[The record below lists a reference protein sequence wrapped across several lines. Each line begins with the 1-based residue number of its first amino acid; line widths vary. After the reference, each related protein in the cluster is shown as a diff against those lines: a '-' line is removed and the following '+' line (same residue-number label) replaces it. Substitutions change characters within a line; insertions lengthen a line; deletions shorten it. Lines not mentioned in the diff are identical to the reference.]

1 VIWFKLRIEHFKYKE
16 RFMETVRKKVFL
28 VDDNSTNLTIGRDI
42 LRDDYDVFTIQSG
55 QKMFKMM
62 EKVSPDL
69 ILLDVEMPEMNG
81 YEVIRQIKAD
91 ENSRRIPVIFLTAKS
106 DSGSE
111 LEGLSLGA
119 VDYIAKPFS
128 PPLLLKRIELHLL
141 IESQQRE
148 LKVYNEHLQD
158 LVDQKTKTVVELQNA
173 VLQTV
178 AEMVECRDD
187 VTGGH
192 IDRTQKYLQVLTGAL
207 LKHNLYPDFEHIL
220 QDKFFV
226 QSAQLHDVGKIA
238 IADSIL
244 KKAGKLTDDEYAKMK
259 THTTFGVS
267 IIEKIGK
274 STSEKTFLEHA
285 KLFAG
290 AHHEKWDGT
299 GYPTGLKGKEIS
311 IHGRLMAIADVY
323 DALISVRPYKKAFS
337 HDDAVSILVEG
348 RGTHF
353 DPELI
358 DVFLSVSDSF
368 QETAALVQRD
378 AKQNTDERQASWV

>member
-1 VIWFKLRIEHFKYKE
+1 
-16 RFMETVRKKVFL
+16 METVRKKIFL
-28 VDDNSTNLTIGRDI
+28 VDDNPTNLTIGRNI
-42 LRDDYDVFTIQSG
+42 LLDSYDVFTLQSG

-62 EKVSPDL
+62 EKISPDL

-91 ENSRRIPVIFLTAKS
+91 EKSSRIPVIFLTAKS

-141 IESQQRE
+141 VESQQRE

-158 LVDQKTKTVVELQNA
+158 MVDQKTKTVVELQNA

-178 AEMVECRDD
+178 AEMVECRDG

-192 IDRTQKYLQVLTGAL
+192 ISRTQRYLRILADELLVENRCPDLEPVLR
-207 LKHNLYPDFEHIL
+207 
-220 QDKFFV
+220 DKFFV

-244 KKAGKLTDDEYAKMK
+244 KKAGKLTAEEYADMK
-259 THTTFGVS
+259 AHTTFGVS
-267 IIEKIGK
+267 VIESIGR
-274 STSEKTFLEHA
+274 STSEKTFLQHA

-290 AHHEKWDGT
+290 THHEKWDGT
-299 GYPTGLKGKEIS
+299 GYPNGLKGEEIP

-323 DALISVRPYKKAFS
+323 DALISVRPYKKAFT
-337 HDDAVSILVEG
+337 HDDAVGILVGG

-368 QETAALVQRD
+368 QETAALVQGD
-378 AKQNTDERQASWV
+378 AKQNTGERQANWV